1 MKPVDA
7 LALNHVDA
15 VMDLLDDRVVALDVQ
30 VEAIDLRVEPQA
42 NW

>member
-1 MKPVDA
+1 MKPVDD

-15 VMDLLDDRVVALDVQ
+15 VMDWVDDRVVALDEQ
-30 VEAIDLRVEPQA
+30 VEVMDLRVEPQA